1 MTPDSGCYSTTCLST
16 SQSTNFNND
25 LQLDINGS
33 YIKYINTF
41 ALQDNSDQS
50 INSHNFCENHQLNV
64 PFISTD
70 KEQLNKLN
78 VYQLNELIEQI
89 ENGPIE
95 SGLIMPNV
103 KQCMQLINRAWYRV
117 SENSIINFC
126 Y

>member
-41 ALQDNSDQS
+41 ALQNNSDQS
-50 INSHNFCENHQLNV
+50 TNSHNFCENHQLNV
-64 PFISTD
+64 PIISTD
-70 KEQLNKLN
+70 KEQLEKLN

-89 ENGPIE
+89 ENSTKELSEI
-95 SGLIMPNV
+95 LVQV
-103 KQCMQLINRAWYRV
+103 KLL
-117 SENSIINFC
+117 SF
-126 Y
+126 